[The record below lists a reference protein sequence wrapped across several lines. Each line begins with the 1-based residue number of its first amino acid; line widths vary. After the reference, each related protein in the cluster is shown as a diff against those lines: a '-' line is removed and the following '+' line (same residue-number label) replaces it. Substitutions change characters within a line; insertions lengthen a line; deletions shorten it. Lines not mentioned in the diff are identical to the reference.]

1 MAISMGHRGGHPDH
15 GMGGSVSGHSSGSGM
30 EGPFGGG
37 MRGPDAFGGKGRTP
51 IGGYTG
57 IAADAMKN
65 IRGRQEMSD
74 FLTGMSQRY
83 GFDSV
88 SNFIQGYMGQ
98 VNTPMNPNM
107 DTQEQQNAMINNA
120 AQNYTQAAQNFN
132 LSQDDLAMIKGLM
145 FESPHEG
152 FGSLHT
158 PGYTTTRSPVTN
170 PEQRAYGLHGYG
182 FSPMGFQ
189 GMNELGLPVEGMH
202 NIGSS
207 FNTGIFGPSQAELN
221 AINQNQPSYAEQAQ
235 NMNVDP
241 MGFGPSQGLGYN
253 NFGELNR

>member
-74 FLTGMSQRY
+74 FLTGMAQRY

-98 VNTPMNPNM
+98 VNAPMNPNM
-107 DTQEQQNAMINNA
+107 DTQEQQNSMINNA
-120 AQNYTQAAQNFN
+120 VRNYRNPPMGN
-132 LSQDDLAMIKGLM
+132 VGM
-145 FESPHEG
+145 FSV
-152 FGSLHT
+152 T
-158 PGYTTTRSPVTN
+158 PE
-170 PEQRAYGLHGYG
+170 EQGYG
-182 FSPMGFQ
+182 YGIPALEYDQ
-189 GMNELGLPVEGMH
+189 
-202 NIGSS
+202 
-207 FNTGIFGPSQAELN
+207 GIFGPNQAELN